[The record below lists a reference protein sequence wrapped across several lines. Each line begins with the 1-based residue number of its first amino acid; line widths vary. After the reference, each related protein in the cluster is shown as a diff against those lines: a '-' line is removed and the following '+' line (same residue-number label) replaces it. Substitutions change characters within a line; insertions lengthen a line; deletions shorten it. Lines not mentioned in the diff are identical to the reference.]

1 MYPMALYVII
11 QNVVVAAGMVVA
23 RLFFP
28 HVLSE
33 ATTSVSAWSDL
44 YVTFLTVSAVISTV
58 LFGMLYRTDIRK
70 RAWRMTSDMDGGKR
84 RMTGRDACLIA
95 AASIA
100 FSIAGNN
107 LVNIS
112 PLPELSDSYEETSAM
127 LMSGS
132 LVLQLL
138 CVGMLAPIAEEL
150 VMRGLLYE
158 RLREFMKPKWAIFL
172 GGVLFGVFHGN
183 LVQGIY
189 AACCGWFLC
198 WLMETYHSLKAT
210 VLSHMVSNLAVT
222 LIVST
227 SLYNQIMVF
236 WIVTAAAAAVFALAI
251 FRLATHQEVDDQQT
265 IE

>member
-1 MYPMALYVII
+1 
-11 QNVVVAAGMVVA
+11 
-23 RLFFP
+23 
-28 HVLSE
+28 
-33 ATTSVSAWSDL
+33 
-44 YVTFLTVSAVISTV
+44 
-58 LFGMLYRTDIRK
+58 
-70 RAWRMTSDMDGGKR
+70 MDGGKR

-138 CVGMLAPIAEEL
+138 CVGMLAPIVEEL

>member
-1 MYPMALYVII
+1 
-11 QNVVVAAGMVVA
+11 
-23 RLFFP
+23 
-28 HVLSE
+28 
-33 ATTSVSAWSDL
+33 
-44 YVTFLTVSAVISTV
+44 
-58 LFGMLYRTDIRK
+58 
-70 RAWRMTSDMDGGKR
+70 MDGGKR

-138 CVGMLAPIAEEL
+138 CVCMLAPIVEEL

-189 AACCGWFLC
+189 AACSGWFLC

-210 VLSHMVSNLAVT
+210 VLSHMVSNLAVSLVVSRLYYNDRSF
-222 LIVST
+222 LIVT
-227 SLYNQIMVF
+227 VAAGVVF
-236 WIVTAAAAAVFALAI
+236 GWAVLQLC
-251 FRLATHQEVDDQQT
+251 RNHPEPEKT

>member
-33 ATTSVSAWSDL
+33 ATTSVSVWSDL
-44 YVTFLTVSAVISTV
+44 YVTFLTISAVISTMI
-58 LFGMLYRTDIRK
+58 FGMLYHSDLQK
-70 RAWRMTSDMDGGKR
+70 RAWQTDPEVPEEKR
-84 RMTGRDACLIA
+84 RLTGRDACLIA

-112 PLPELSDSYEETSAM
+112 PLPELSESYEETSAM

-132 LVLQLL
+132 LMLQLL
-138 CVGMLAPIAEEL
+138 CVGILAPVVEEL

-210 VLSHMVSNLAVT
+210 VLSHMVSNLAVSLVVSRLYYNDRSF
-222 LIVST
+222 LIVT
-227 SLYNQIMVF
+227 VAAGVVF
-236 WIVTAAAAAVFALAI
+236 GWAVLQLC
-251 FRLATHQEVDDQQT
+251 RNHPEPEKT

>member
-1 MYPMALYVII
+1 
-11 QNVVVAAGMVVA
+11 
-23 RLFFP
+23 
-28 HVLSE
+28 
-33 ATTSVSAWSDL
+33 
-44 YVTFLTVSAVISTV
+44 
-58 LFGMLYRTDIRK
+58 
-70 RAWRMTSDMDGGKR
+70 
-84 RMTGRDACLIA
+84 
-95 AASIA
+95 
-100 FSIAGNN
+100 
-107 LVNIS
+107 
-112 PLPELSDSYEETSAM
+112 
-127 LMSGS
+127 MSGS

-138 CVGMLAPIAEEL
+138 CVCMLAPIVEEL

-227 SLYNQIMVF
+227 SLYENDMVF

-251 FRLATHQEVDDQQT
+251 FLLATHQEVDDQQT